1 MTTSVSAIQ
10 SAALEQGPAKS
21 GQPLGAKGARTRR
34 KIMDATRALIAE
46 RSFADV
52 RITDVARLAQIAQP
66 NFYTYFAS
74 VEDVVRAL
82 AEEVSLEPLARLL
95 EPDWSTA
102 DGLVRARQF
111 VEEAF
116 ALWKTH
122 QPIMALSW
130 FFADKRHGDFPQLR
144 IRQVRSLYKGFESQI
159 RRSQEA
165 GRIDLAMQPR
175 LAGYECVGL
184 ISSAA
189 TKFSLL
195 VESGFSREQLIETN
209 ARLLRMIATGIAGP
223 DAAA

>member
-1 MTTSVSAIQ
+1 VTASASATG
-10 SAALEQGPAKS
+10 SAAQEPGPGKSGPA
-21 GQPLGAKGARTRR
+21 LGAKGARTRR
-34 KIMDATRALIAE
+34 KIMDATATLIAE

-52 RITDVARLAQIAQP
+52 RITDVARLAEIAQP

-82 AEEVSLEPLARLL
+82 AEEVSLDPLARLL
-95 EPDWSTA
+95 EPDWSTS
-102 DGLVRARQF
+102 DGLDLARQF

-165 GRIDLAMQPR
+165 GRIDPAMQPR

-195 VESGFSREQLIETN
+195 VQSGFSREQLIETN
-209 ARLLRMIATGIAGP
+209 ARLLRMIATGVAGP
-223 DAAA
+223 GA

>member
-1 MTTSVSAIQ
+1 MTDSA
-10 SAALEQGPAKS
+10 SANQAAAVESGPAKS
-21 GQPLGAKGARTRR
+21 GQLLGAKGTRTRR
-34 KIMDATRALIAE
+34 KIMDATRALLAE

-52 RITDVARLAQIAQP
+52 RISDVARVAEIAQP

-82 AEEVSLEPLARLL
+82 AGEVSLDPLARLL
-95 EPDWSTA
+95 EPDWSTSE
-102 DGLVRARQF
+102 GLALARQF

-116 ALWKTH
+116 VLWKTH
-122 QPIMALSW
+122 QPVMALSW
-130 FFADKRHGDFPQLR
+130 FFADKRHRDFPQLR
-144 IRQVRSLYKGFESQI
+144 INQVRSLYKGFESQI
-159 RRSQEA
+159 RRAQQA
-165 GRIDLAMQPR
+165 RRIDPALQPR